1 MGLLG
6 SALGSAIGKA
16 AGSAIGGKVGGSSGK
31 NLGSEVGG
39 ILGGAAGS
47 FLPFKNGGMVR
58 KNNQKALL
66 HKGELVVPSKL
77 VKEVP
82 KSLKMKIKAHGGRN
96 M

>member
-16 AGSAIGGKVGGSSGK
+16 AGGAIGGKVGGGSGK
-31 NLGSEVGG
+31 SLGSEVGG

-66 HKGELVVPSKL
+66 HKGELVVPAKM
-77 VKEVP
+77 VKDVS
-82 KSLKMKIKAHGGRN
+82 KSLKRKIKANGGRG